1 MANEI
6 FAREWAAVMTLS
18 GPQRLTFVRSMLL
31 TAHRRKAAVNVSAL
45 TRSFHAVLELQ
56 SLSALHAEAWDRIIA
71 KTASSTTHDKDP
83 ALSSSILF
91 PHVARRRVRWTRLL
105 SAQAVGRFGAFVW
118 ATLVVPLVSELTRR
132 VSNLAATSATTTNT
146 TTSASSFAQ
155 QHEQAQ
161 LELLLRQARALV
173 PLAVEAQ
180 IKLFEKSP
188 SLALLALS
196 KPIGM
201 AETFETWVELV
212 ECGHLASDA
221 SLATG

>member
-1 MANEI
+1 
-6 FAREWAAVMTLS
+6 
-18 GPQRLTFVRSMLL
+18 MLP

-56 SLSALHAEAWDRIIA
+56 SLSALHAEVWDRIIA
-71 KTASSTTHDKDP
+71 KTASSSTHDKDP
-83 ALSSSILF
+83 ALSPSILF

-132 VSNLAATSATTTNT
+132 VSNLASTFTATTATSA
-146 TTSASSFAQ
+146 SSAAASSFAQ

-161 LELLLRQARALV
+161 LELLLQQARALV

-201 AETFETWVELV
+201 AETFEIWVELV

-221 SLATG
+221 GLATG

>member
-1 MANEI
+1 
-6 FAREWAAVMTLS
+6 
-18 GPQRLTFVRSMLL
+18 MLP
-31 TAHRRKAAVNVSAL
+31 TAQRRKAAVNVSAL

-56 SLSALHAEAWDRIIA
+56 ALSALHTEVWDRIIA
-71 KTASSTTHDKDP
+71 KTASSSTMHDKDSVQ
-83 ALSSSILF
+83 LSSILF

-105 SAQAVGRFGAFVW
+105 SAQAVGRFGAFLW
-118 ATLVVPLVSELTRR
+118 ATLVVPFLSELTRR
-132 VSNLAATSATTTNT
+132 VSNLAATSATT

-212 ECGHLASDA
+212 ECGHLAGDA

>member
-1 MANEI
+1 
-6 FAREWAAVMTLS
+6 
-18 GPQRLTFVRSMLL
+18 
-31 TAHRRKAAVNVSAL
+31 
-45 TRSFHAVLELQ
+45 VLELQ
-56 SLSALHAEAWDRIIA
+56 SLSALHAAVWDRIIA

-132 VSNLAATSATTTNT
+132 VSNLAPTSTNT
-146 TTSASSFAQ
+146 APASASFAQ

-180 IKLFEKSP
+180 IKLFERSP

-221 SLATG
+221 GLATG

>member
-1 MANEI
+1 
-6 FAREWAAVMTLS
+6 
-18 GPQRLTFVRSMLL
+18 MLP

-56 SLSALHAEAWDRIIA
+56 SLSALHAEVWDRIIA
-71 KTASSTTHDKDP
+71 KTASSSTHDKDP

-132 VSNLAATSATTTNT
+132 VSNLASTFTATTATSA
-146 TTSASSFAQ
+146 SSAAASSFAQ

-161 LELLLRQARALV
+161 LELLLQQARALV

-201 AETFETWVELV
+201 AETFKIWVELV

-221 SLATG
+221 GLATG